1 MQTTTSWHPVLSF
14 DIDTINRIGD
24 LVHADLPERREV
36 FAEKTALFPGG
47 CRKLVDGARIVG
59 YGIAHPWILFSIPPL
74 DTFLGSLPQN
84 PQCLYIHDVVVLPEA
99 RGGRA
104 AARYVDY
111 IKNLAMAMNIGSLAL
126 VSVYGTDV
134 LWSRFGFQ
142 VVHNPELNGKLA
154 SYGTT
159 AKYMVYGRHD

>member
-1 MQTTTSWHPVLSF
+1 
-14 DIDTINRIGD
+14 
-24 LVHADLPERREV
+24 
-36 FAEKTALFPGG
+36 
-47 CRKLVDGARIVG
+47 
-59 YGIAHPWILFSIPPL
+59 
-74 DTFLGSLPQN
+74 
-84 PQCLYIHDVVVLPEA
+84 
-99 RGGRA
+99 
-104 AARYVDY
+104 
-111 IKNLAMAMNIGSLAL
+111 MAMNIGSLAL